1 MDAFHASSSFS
12 VRTGNPRVRAVSRG
26 PENPPAVAVTV
37 GDRARLDSLFREE
50 SPRLLSYFRRK
61 TGDHDAANDLMQES
75 FVQIVQVSRFADL
88 ANPAAYLQRIAR
100 NLLFSQFRGPRKA
113 FERQLVALDDNSD
126 IALPPQQEA
135 SIEADQLLLLYE
147 QALDDMAPKTREI
160 FLMSRRDGMTYK
172 QIQTEVSLSMGTVEY
187 HMMRAIAH
195 IDRYL
200 DDHGENAR

>member
-1 MDAFHASSSFS
+1 M
-12 VRTGNPRVRAVSRG
+12 
-26 PENPPAVAVTV
+26 
-37 GDRARLDSLFREE
+37 
-50 SPRLLSYFRRK
+50 
-61 TGDHDAANDLMQES
+61 
-75 FVQIVQVSRFADL
+75 QIVQVSRFADL

-135 SIEADQLLLLYE
+135 SIQLLLLYE

>member
-1 MDAFHASSSFS
+1 LS
-12 VRTGNPRVRAVSRG
+12 RA

-100 NLLFSQFRGPRKA
+100 N
-113 FERQLVALDDNSD
+113 
-126 IALPPQQEA
+126 
-135 SIEADQLLLLYE
+135 
-147 QALDDMAPKTREI
+147 
-160 FLMSRRDGMTYK
+160 
-172 QIQTEVSLSMGTVEY
+172 
-187 HMMRAIAH
+187 
-195 IDRYL
+195 
-200 DDHGENAR
+200 

>member
-1 MDAFHASSSFS
+1 MQRMISC
-12 VRTGNPRVRAVSRG
+12 RRALCR
-26 PENPPAVAVTV
+26 
-37 GDRARLDSLFREE
+37 
-50 SPRLLSYFRRK
+50 SY
-61 TGDHDAANDLMQES
+61 
-75 FVQIVQVSRFADL
+75 RF
-88 ANPAAYLQRIAR
+88 
-100 NLLFSQFRGPRKA
+100 
-113 FERQLVALDDNSD
+113 
-126 IALPPQQEA
+126 
-135 SIEADQLLLLYE
+135 QLLLLYE